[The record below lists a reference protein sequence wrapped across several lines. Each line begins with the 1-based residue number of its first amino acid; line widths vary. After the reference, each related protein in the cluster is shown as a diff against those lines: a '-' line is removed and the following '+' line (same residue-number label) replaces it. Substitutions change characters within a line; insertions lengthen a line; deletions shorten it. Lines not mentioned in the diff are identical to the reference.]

1 MLGNYTI
8 CGHICSD
15 LLIDKKRGW
24 TGIQETSKLRVNL
37 ALFAFS
43 LVCVFQDGCTATMIE
58 ILRLALIITRIIKKI
73 TSDYM

>member
-24 TGIQETSKLRVNL
+24 TDIQETFKVKGNL
-37 ALFAFS
+37 GLTLLS
-43 LVCVFQDGCTATMIE
+43 P
-58 ILRLALIITRIIKKI
+58 
-73 TSDYM
+73 